1 MKLALVAIACIALHA
16 ASPIAR
22 AQSVGDTGPFVERA
36 RSAFAAPASI
46 RDVAGVTLAIA
57 STPCGSR
64 WKNAAM
70 LGLGLA
76 LATGVLE
83 VTYTL
88 VREPVVRNGGSWPH
102 ADPALIAWAGGVG
115 FVVGLVGTEVCRRRN
130 R

>member
-1 MKLALVAIACIALHA
+1 MATACLVLHV

-22 AQSVGDTGPFVERA
+22 AQAIVGAGPFVEGA
-36 RSAFAAPASI
+36 RSAFAAPGSI
-46 RDVAGVTLAIA
+46 RSDASVTLAIS

-64 WKNAAM
+64 WKNAAL
-70 LGLGLA
+70 LGLGLS

-83 VTYTL
+83 VIYTL

-102 ADPALIAWAGGVG
+102 ADPALMAWAGGAG
-115 FVVGLVGTEVCRRRN
+115 FVVGLVGTEVCRRRS

>member
-1 MKLALVAIACIALHA
+1 MTTACIALHV
-16 ASPIAR
+16 ASPVAR
-22 AQSVGDTGPFVERA
+22 AQSVVGRGPFVDGA
-36 RSAFAAPASI
+36 RSAFAAPLSI
-46 RDVAGVTLAIA
+46 GSDAGGSLARS
-57 STPCGSR
+57 STRCGSH

-70 LGLGLA
+70 LGLGLS

-88 VREPVVRNGGSWPH
+88 VREPVVRNGGSWPR
-102 ADPALIAWAGGVG
+102 ADPALIAWAGGAG

>member
-1 MKLALVAIACIALHA
+1 MTTACIALHV
-16 ASPIAR
+16 ASPVAR
-22 AQSVGDTGPFVERA
+22 AQSVVDSGPFVEGA
-36 RSAFAAPASI
+36 RSAFAAPVSI
-46 RDVAGVTLAIA
+46 RSDAGDTLTIS

-70 LGLGLA
+70 LGLGLS

-88 VREPVVRNGGSWPH
+88 VREPVVRNGGSWPR
-102 ADPALIAWAGGVG
+102 ADPALIAWAGGAG
-115 FVVGLVGTEVCRRRN
+115 FLVGLVGTEVCRRRN

>member
-1 MKLALVAIACIALHA
+1 MATACIALHA
-16 ASPIAR
+16 ASPVAR
-22 AQSVGDTGPFVERA
+22 AQALVGAGPFVEGA

-46 RDVAGVTLAIA
+46 RSDAGVTLARS

-64 WKNAAM
+64 WKNAAL
-70 LGLGLA
+70 LGLGLS

-83 VTYTL
+83 VTYML

-102 ADPALIAWAGGVG
+102 ADPALMAWAGGAG
-115 FVVGLVGTEVCRRRN
+115 FVVGLVGTEVCRRRH